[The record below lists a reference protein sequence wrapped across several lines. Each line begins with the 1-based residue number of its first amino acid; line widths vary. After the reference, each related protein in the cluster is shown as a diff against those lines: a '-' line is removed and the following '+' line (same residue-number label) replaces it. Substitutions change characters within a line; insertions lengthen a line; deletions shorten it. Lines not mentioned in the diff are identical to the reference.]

1 MSKYRNIKMTRLPE
15 WLRHKKLSQG
25 NTDFV
30 KRLLR
35 RKELKTVCEEAK
47 CPNISECFKKPTAT
61 FMILGDT
68 CTRTCKFCNVKSGH
82 PNAPDP
88 NEPLNVALSVKELN
102 LRHVVITSVDR
113 DDLDDLGVTQF
124 VKTIR
129 EIRKIMPVST
139 SIEILT
145 PDFQGKTEIINQ
157 LKNEDFQ
164 IFNHNLETVK
174 SLYKEIT
181 PKANYEIS
189 LELLKYVK
197 LNHNKITKTGIM
209 LGLGEKE
216 EEVLKLF
223 KDTVKHKVD
232 ALTIGQ
238 YLRPT
243 RDNYPVME
251 YIKPE
256 KFDFYKEKALETGL
270 KFVASA
276 PLVRSSYNAEELIN
290 KIMEKI

>member
-1 MSKYRNIKMTRLPE
+1 MSKYRDIKMTRLPE
-15 WLRHKKLSQG
+15 WLKRKKLSSED
-25 NTDFV
+25 TDFV

-68 CTRTCKFCNVKSGH
+68 CTRACKFCNVKTGH

-88 NEPLNVALSVKELN
+88 NESLNVALSVKELN
-102 LRHVVITSVDR
+102 LKHVVITSVDR
-113 DDLDDLGVTQF
+113 DDLPDLGVTQF

-129 EIRKIMPVST
+129 EIRKVMPQST
-139 SIEILT
+139 TIEILT
-145 PDFQGKTEIINQ
+145 PDFQGKTEIINE
-157 LKNEDFQ
+157 LKNEDYQ

-181 PKANYEIS
+181 PKANYQLS
-189 LELLKYVK
+189 LELLKFVK
-197 LNHNKITKTGIM
+197 LNHNKISKTGIM
-209 LGLGEKE
+209 VGLGEKRD
-216 EEVLKLF
+216 EVLELFDDIAKYKL
-223 KDTVKHKVD
+223 D

-238 YLRPT
+238 YLRPS

-251 YIKPE
+251 YVKPE
-256 KFDFYKEKALETGL
+256 IFDFYKKEAENKGI

-276 PLVRSSYNAEELIN
+276 PYVRSSYNAEDLIMTLF
-290 KIMEKI
+290 KGK

>member
-1 MSKYRNIKMTRLPE
+1 MSKYKDIKMTRLPE
-15 WLRHKKLSQG
+15 WLKRKTLTQED
-25 NTDFV
+25 TDSV

-68 CTRTCKFCNVKSGH
+68 CTRACKFCNVKTGH

-88 NEPLNVALSVKELN
+88 HEPENVALSVKELN
-102 LRHVVITSVDR
+102 LKHVVITSVDR
-113 DDLDDLGVTQF
+113 DDLPDLGVTQF

-129 EIRKIMPVST
+129 EIRKIMPLST
-139 SIEILT
+139 TIEILT
-145 PDFQGKTEIINQ
+145 PDFQGKKEIINE
-157 LKNEDFQ
+157 LKNEDYQ

-174 SLYKEIT
+174 SLFKEIT
-181 PKANYEIS
+181 PKSNYEMS
-189 LELLKYVK
+189 LELLKFVK
-197 LNHNKITKTGIM
+197 LNHNKISKTGLIV
-209 LGLGEKE
+209 GLGETQAQ
-216 EEVLKLF
+216 VLELF
-223 KDTVKHKVD
+223 DDIVRYNLD

-256 KFDFYKEKALETGL
+256 IFDFYKKEAENKGI
-270 KFVASA
+270 KYVASS
-276 PLVRSSYNAEELIN
+276 PYVRSSYNAEELIGMLN
-290 KIMEKI
+290 K